1 MPAKL
6 AAILAVVAVLC
17 ILLSTLFGVS
27 SQSDRLLDGA
37 QALFGVAII
46 IFTAYI
52 LVGIIRDARGTS

>member
-6 AAILAVVAVLC
+6 AAILAVAGVVC

-27 SQSDRLLDGA
+27 RLSDRLLDGA
-37 QALFGVAII
+37 QALFIVAVV

-52 LVGIIRDARGTS
+52 FFGIIRDARAT

>member
-6 AAILAVVAVLC
+6 AAVLAVAGVVC

-27 SQSDRLLDGA
+27 RLSDWLLDGA
-37 QALFGVAII
+37 QALFVLAVV

-52 LVGIIRDARGTS
+52 FSGIIRDARAT